1 MNTAIRFPDTYSH
14 SVMDRRAADSEEK
27 RNRKMKAKDIN

>member
-1 MNTAIRFPDTYSH
+1 MNTAIRFSDTYFH

-27 RNRKMKAKDIN
+27 RNRKNESKGY

>member
-1 MNTAIRFPDTYSH
+1 MNTAIRFPDTYFH

-27 RNRKMKAKDIN
+27 RNQKNESKGY